1 MRALVLYTATVQDE
15 VALAEAAGDDDAAHD
30 LAVRLNDLLLP
41 IVKGFGSEKSYELLG
56 SQSLQTFG
64 GSGYLQDYPIEQ
76 YIRDAKIDTLYEGT
90 TAIQGMDFFFRKI
103 VRDKGQA
110 LTKLMTD
117 VQEFAKGDEGNGS
130 LRAERD
136 LLAKALEDVQGI
148 VGTMVGALTSSAED
162 VTNVYKVGQNT
173 TRLLLA
179 CGDLV
184 TGWLLLRQAVVAQA
198 ALDAGATGR
207 DQAFYEGK
215 VAAAKFFA
223 RQAPA
228 AARRPPRG
236 GRGCRQL
243 AHGGAGGGLLTSG
256 RGGRPGSTCP
266 GSSRYGRKSPSA
278 DRVAAGCCSV
288 GRGRATVQAA
298 TATRTRPAR
307 PVVRQLNREVL
318 QWASGSA
325 SS

>member
-1 MRALVLYTATVQDE
+1 VQDE
-15 VALAEAAGDDDAAHD
+15 VAVAEATGDESAAHD

-56 SQSLQTFG
+56 SQSLQTYG
-64 GSGYLQDYPIEQ
+64 GSGYLQDYPVEQ

-117 VQEFAKGDEGNGS
+117 IQEFAKGDEGNGA

-148 VGTMVGALTSSAED
+148 VGTMVGALTASAQD

-184 TGWLLLRQAVVAQA
+184 TAWLLLRQAVIAQA
-198 ALDAGATGR
+198 ALDSGAQGR
-207 DQAFYEGK
+207 DKAFYQGK
-215 VAAAKFFA
+215 VAAARFFA
-223 RQAPA
+223 QQALPLLA
-228 AARRPPRG
+228 AHRAVAEG
-236 GRGCRQL
+236 ID
-243 AHGGAGGGLLTSG
+243 GALM
-256 RGGRPGSTCP
+256 
-266 GSSRYGRKSPSA
+266 
-278 DRVAAGCCSV
+278 
-288 GRGRATVQAA
+288 
-298 TATRTRPAR
+298 
-307 PVVRQLNREVL
+307 EVPEE
-318 QWASGSA
+318 AF
-325 SS
+325 

>member
-1 MRALVLYTATVQDE
+1 MTWLASQIQATIDAEVGNGRLKEERALLQAALSDVQGMLTAMFGHLTEAQQDI
-15 VALAEAAGDDDAAHD
+15 VDQQRLATGSENFETGSAADIASR
-30 LAVRLNDLLLP
+30 VNDLLLP

-110 LTKLMTD
+110 LTKLMTEI
-117 VQEFAKGDEGNGS
+117 QEFAKGDEGNGA
-130 LRAERD
+130 LRAERE

-148 VGTMVGALTSSAED
+148 VGTMVGALTASAED

-184 TGWLLLRQAVVAQA
+184 TGWLLLRQAAVATA

-207 DQAFYEGK
+207 DAAFYQGK
-215 VAAAKFFA
+215 VAAASFFA
-223 RQAPA
+223 RQALPLLA
-228 AARRPPRG
+228 AHRA
-236 GRGCRQL
+236 
-243 AHGGAGGGLLTSG
+243 
-256 RGGRPGSTCP
+256 
-266 GSSRYGRKSPSA
+266 
-278 DRVAAGCCSV
+278 VAEGVDNA
-288 GRGRATVQAA
+288 
-298 TATRTRPAR
+298 
-307 PVVRQLNREVL
+307 LMEVPEE
-318 QWASGSA
+318 AF
-325 SS
+325 